1 MQGILL
7 SADGKVEKMNVKE
20 LIEKLKKY
28 DEGAE
33 VYIGRFSDQYHF
45 CIGKVEDKILDGKE
59 CVFLHEGKQVWVK
72 RKKEES

>member
-7 SADGKVEKMNVKE
+7 SADRKVEKMNVKE

-28 DEGAE
+28 DEDAE
-33 VYIGRFSDQYHF
+33 LYIGRFSDQYHF
-45 CIGKVEDKILDGKE
+45 CIGKVEDEILDGKE

-72 RKKEES
+72 SKKEES

>member
-1 MQGILL
+1 MQVILL
-7 SADGKVEKMNVKE
+7 SADRKVEKMNVKE

-33 VYIGRFSDQYHF
+33 VYIGRFYDQYHF
-45 CIGKVEDKILDGKE
+45 CIDKVENIILDGKG

-72 RKKEES
+72 SKKEIS